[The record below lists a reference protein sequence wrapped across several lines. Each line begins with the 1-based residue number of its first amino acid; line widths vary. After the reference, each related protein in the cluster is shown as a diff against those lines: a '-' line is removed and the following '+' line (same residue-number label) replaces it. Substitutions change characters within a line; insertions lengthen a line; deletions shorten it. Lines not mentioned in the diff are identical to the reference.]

1 MTGAR
6 LIDDGEGRFSLQG
19 VLDFGTVTALRDQGE
34 PLFQAGGQV
43 RIDLAGVETANSA
56 GLALLV
62 EWLDMARARGASLQ
76 LANMPES
83 LTRIAAFSNL
93 QDLLPVTTDGA

>member
-6 LIDDGEGRFSLQG
+6 LIDDGGGRFSLQG

-34 PLFQAGGQV
+34 PLFQAGGRV

-93 QDLLPVTTDGA
+93 QDLLPVTTDAA